1 MGSLSDFE
9 RHVFRRLDNLE
20 AELNELREVAWPVCQ
35 GLIEERTGSFQAMN
49 AKRRFFKFMHIDDI
63 MNLLRAKAR
72 FMRNSQDLVY
82 EELRQVRVEIPRV
95 VEV

>member
-1 MGSLSDFE
+1 MGALTEFE

-20 AELNELREVAWPVCQ
+20 AELNELREVTWPVCQ

-49 AKRRFFKFMHIDDI
+49 AKRRFFKFIHVDDI
-63 MNLLRAKAR
+63 IKLLKSKAK
-72 FMRNSQDLVY
+72 FMRNSPDLVY

-95 VEV
+95 GEV

>member
-1 MGSLSDFE
+1 MGSLSEFE

-20 AELNELREVAWPVCQ
+20 AELNDLRDVTWPVCQ
-35 GLIEERTGSFQAMN
+35 GLIEERSGSFRIID

-63 MNLLRAKAR
+63 MKLLRAKAR

-82 EELRQVRVEIPRV
+82 EELRQVRVETPRV

>member
-95 VEV
+95 PDA

>member
-20 AELNELREVAWPVCQ
+20 AELSELREVTWPVAQ
-35 GLIEERTGSFQAMN
+35 GLIEERSGSFQTMS
-49 AKRRFFKFMHIDDI
+49 AKRRFFKFMHVDDI
-63 MNLLRAKAR
+63 MKLLKAKAR
-72 FMRNSQDLVY
+72 FMRNSPDLVY

-95 VEV
+95 GEV

>member
-1 MGSLSDFE
+1 MGSLSEFE

-20 AELNELREVAWPVCQ
+20 AELRELREVTWPVSQ
-35 GLIEERTGSFQAMN
+35 GLIEERSGSFQAMN
-49 AKRRFFKFMHIDDI
+49 AKRRFFKFIHVDDI
-63 MNLLRAKAR
+63 MKLLKAKAR

-95 VEV
+95 GEV

>member
-1 MGSLSDFE
+1 MGSLSEFE

-20 AELNELREVAWPVCQ
+20 AELSELREVTWPVAQ
-35 GLIEERTGSFQAMN
+35 GLIEERSGSFQAMKD
-49 AKRRFFKFMHIDDI
+49 KRRFFKFIHVDDI
-63 MNLLRAKAR
+63 MKLLKSKAR

-95 VEV
+95 DEV

>member
-1 MGSLSDFE
+1 MGSLSEFE

-20 AELNELREVAWPVCQ
+20 AELNELRGVTWPVCQ
-35 GLIEERTGSFQAMN
+35 GLIEERSGSFQAMKD
-49 AKRRFFKFMHIDDI
+49 KRRFFKFIHVDDI
-63 MNLLRAKAR
+63 MKLLKSKAR

-95 VEV
+95 GEV

>member
-1 MGSLSDFE
+1 MGSLSEFE

-20 AELNELREVAWPVCQ
+20 AELSELREVTWPVSQ
-35 GLIEERTGSFQAMN
+35 GLIEERSGSFQAMS
-49 AKRRFFKFMHIDDI
+49 AKRRFFKFIHVDDI
-63 MNLLRAKAR
+63 MKLLKAKAR

-95 VEV
+95 GDV

>member
-20 AELNELREVAWPVCQ
+20 AELNDLRDVTWPVCQ
-35 GLIEERTGSFQAMN
+35 GLVEERSGSFQTMT
-49 AKRRFFKFMHIDDI
+49 AKRRFFKFIHVDDI
-63 MNLLRAKAR
+63 MKLLKAKAR

-95 VEV
+95 GEV